1 MEKRWNSAVFIFPVF
16 RVSSHIVTLTAVP
29 QHPRPPE
36 NVKRTPCQSVG
47 LYNRDYTKLRG
58 YQNKAMPHATP
69 TKKHLAY
76 EWRIWQGDSWYLTY
90 RWRPLCEIQGLEG
103 RKDAP

>member
-1 MEKRWNSAVFIFPVF
+1 
-16 RVSSHIVTLTAVP
+16 
-29 QHPRPPE
+29 
-36 NVKRTPCQSVG
+36 
-47 LYNRDYTKLRG
+47 
-58 YQNKAMPHATP
+58 MPHATP

-103 RKDAP
+103 RKDAPRFVSPPRPAIYKRDSTGRAPESAIYKRDTRLNWLNRFNHPTANQWH